1 MPASS
6 QRFLILFTAIS
17 VVAMVGMLFLG
28 FFVGR
33 HATLVRP
40 AQLTLDHPEGFQI
53 LINGQPHD
61 GGTVDLAAGR
71 RHKIAITVQERSH
84 PSPMPL

>member
-1 MPASS
+1 MPANS

-40 AQLTLDHPEGFQI
+40 AQLTLDYPDSTQI
-53 LINGQPHD
+53 MINGQPHD
-61 GGTVDLAAGR
+61 GSTVDLKAGR
-71 RHKIAITVQERSH
+71 RHKITIRPQQASD
-84 PSPMPL
+84 SPAD